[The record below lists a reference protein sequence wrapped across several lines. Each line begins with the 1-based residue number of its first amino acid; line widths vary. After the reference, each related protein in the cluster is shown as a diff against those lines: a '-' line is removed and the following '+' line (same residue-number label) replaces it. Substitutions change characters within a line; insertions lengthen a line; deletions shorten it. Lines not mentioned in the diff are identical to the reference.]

1 MSLQQRSCPIL
12 GHSMDEL
19 LTILPRFLN
28 HECIWRLNPASSSYI
43 KVYNATTAVS
53 PYFKPIEDPIRGRR
67 HHLNVTVLIMKQKKS
82 APCITVYVNE
92 RLVLS
97 CSSFAVYVRKLPD
110 PRNLFLIFFGKLLR
124 CSSNFRIPKDPS
136 ILPIPE
142 HPVIPTKQEFLTMC
156 ELVDLPIPELSSHD
170 DIKCIGGCTWFWRS
184 MLFQYFIIP
193 DHMMLLPILTDFPS
207 LNRILN
213 LLTRC
218 ENQSCVP
225 CYGTHIHVSAWHGY
239 TSQDDMGTS
248 TSCPCIL
255 SCGLISGTNA
265 KITGNRNLLSLL
277 FDPCVHHQITGLK
290 IIPHPITPVKVED
303 LVVGI
308 KADGTTVKA
317 RSNHWQ
323 LFSVSELLSR
333 ICIYNCQVLKR
344 ICLHSY

>member
-1 MSLQQRSCPIL
+1 
-12 GHSMDEL
+12 MDEL

-142 HPVIPTKQEFLTMC
+142 HPVIPTKQEFLALC
-156 ELVDLPIPELSSHD
+156 KLVDLPITDILDHN

-239 TSQDDMGTS
+239 THQTDIGTS

-255 SCGLISGTNA
+255 SCGLINGLNA
-265 KITGNRNLLSLL
+265 NITGNRNLLSLL

-290 IIPHPITPVKVED
+290 ILHSPNPVKVED

-308 KADGTTVKA
+308 KKDGTYEKA